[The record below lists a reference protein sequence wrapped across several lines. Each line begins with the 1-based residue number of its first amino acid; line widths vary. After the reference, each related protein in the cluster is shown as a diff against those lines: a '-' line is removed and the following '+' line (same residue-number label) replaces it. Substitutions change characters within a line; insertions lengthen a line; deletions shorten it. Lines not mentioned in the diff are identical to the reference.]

1 MINRKYYNLDYGMDH
16 LNTSVQIIGWVSK
29 RRNFGDLVFMDIR
42 DRTGI
47 MQVVFQDAQ
56 LPLAKDLKNEYLVNI
71 WGQLVE
77 RQDPNPK
84 LPTGMLEVIVSTC
97 EVITKAKQTPMI
109 VADKTDALEEL
120 RLKYRYL
127 DLRRPIMQHNLM
139 VRAKIVKAM
148 RDYLDEQGFIDV
160 ETPLLTKST
169 PEGSREYL
177 VPSRVHPG
185 EFYALAQSPQIFK
198 QMLMIAGFERYYQ
211 ISRCFRDEDLR
222 ADRQLDFTQVDIE
235 ASFMDS
241 DHLFS
246 HMEAMLQD
254 VFQQALN
261 QELALPFKR
270 MSFKKAMDNYGTDKP
285 DLRFEMQLQDATE
298 IFKAVDFELFK
309 DIISEGGVVKALV
322 VNQAQ
327 ALTRRKVDELTA
339 LVKKHHAR
347 SLVVL
352 KYVDGE
358 LTGSIRKFLSDIQA
372 QQIIDQFKLVD
383 NDAILLVGDQWE
395 PACIGAGALRSHFGK
410 QLFEFDAD
418 HFEFVW
424 VVDMPMFEYVASE
437 KRLVA
442 RHHPFTSPQSQ
453 YVDSLRSKP
462 LEALANA
469 YDLVCNGFEIAGGS
483 QRIYDPELQ
492 KEVFELIGF
501 SQADIEKRFGF
512 FVEAFDYGTPPH
524 GGIAFG
530 LDRLAMVLTHA
541 ESLRDVIAFP
551 KNAAARCPLT
561 GAPSTITSAQLA
573 ELSLKVAAKDKETW
587 TSSQR

>member
-16 LNTSVQIIGWVSK
+16 LKTSVQIIGWVSK

-352 KYVDGE
+352 KYVNGE

-573 ELSLKVAAKDKETW
+573 ELSLKVAAKDKET
-587 TSSQR
+587 

>member
-16 LNTSVQIIGWVSK
+16 LKTSVQIIGWVSK

-309 DIISEGGVVKALV
+309 DIISEGGVVKVLV

-352 KYVDGE
+352 KYVNGE

-573 ELSLKVAAKDKETW
+573 ELSLKVAAKDKET
-587 TSSQR
+587 

>member
-573 ELSLKVAAKDKETW
+573 ELSLKVAAKDKET
-587 TSSQR
+587 

>member
-1 MINRKYYNLDYGMDH
+1 MSMINRKYYNLDYGMDH
-16 LNTSVQIIGWVSK
+16 LKTSVQIIGWVSK

-309 DIISEGGVVKALV
+309 DIISEGGVVKVLV

-352 KYVDGE
+352 KYVNGE

-573 ELSLKVAAKDKETW
+573 ELSLKVAAKDKET
-587 TSSQR
+587 

>member
-71 WGQLVE
+71 WGQLVK
-77 RQDPNPK
+77 RQDPNPQ

-148 RDYLDEQGFIDV
+148 RDYLDAQGFIDV

-254 VFQQALN
+254 VFQQALD

-285 DLRFEMQLQDATE
+285 DLRFEMQLQDATD
-298 IFKAVDFELFK
+298 IFKAVDFDLFK

-327 ALTRRKVDELTA
+327 VLTRRKVDELTA

-437 KRLVA
+437 ERLVA

-561 GAPSTITSAQLA
+561 GAPSTITPAQLA
-573 ELSLKVAAKDKETW
+573 ELSLKVAAKDKET
-587 TSSQR
+587 

>member
-71 WGQLVE
+71 WGQLVK
-77 RQDPNPK
+77 RQDPNPQ

-148 RDYLDEQGFIDV
+148 RDYLDAQGFIDV

-254 VFQQALN
+254 VFQQALD

-285 DLRFEMQLQDATE
+285 DLRFEMQLQDATD
-298 IFKAVDFELFK
+298 IFKAVDFDLFK

-327 ALTRRKVDELTA
+327 VLTRRKVDELTA

-437 KRLVA
+437 ERLVA

-561 GAPSTITSAQLA
+561 GAPSTITPAQLA

>member
-309 DIISEGGVVKALV
+309 DIISEGGVVKVLV

-352 KYVDGE
+352 KYVNGE

-437 KRLVA
+437 ERLVA

-573 ELSLKVAAKDKETW
+573 ELSLKVAAKDKET
-587 TSSQR
+587 

>member
-47 MQVVFQDAQ
+47 MQVVLQDAQ

-309 DIISEGGVVKALV
+309 DIISEGGVVKVLV

-352 KYVDGE
+352 KYVNGE

-483 QRIYDPELQ
+483 QRIYDPELH

-573 ELSLKVAAKDKETW
+573 ELSLKVAAKDKET
-587 TSSQR
+587 

>member
-285 DLRFEMQLQDATE
+285 DLRFEMQLQDATD

-573 ELSLKVAAKDKETW
+573 ELSLKVAAKDKET
-587 TSSQR
+587 